1 MSERLHQVCVEDKIV
16 QNTLLF
22 YLHLKSSI
30 TLELLMSFVSCS
42 YFSQLSDSGQKL
54 GEEVRRCYHQ
64 LVLMLVEAVQG
75 FNTLN
80 EK

>member
-1 MSERLHQVCVEDKIV
+1 MYFTQDSLS
-16 QNTLLF
+16 L
-22 YLHLKSSI
+22 
-30 TLELLMSFVSCS
+30 CS

-54 GEEVRRCYHQ
+54 GEEVRQSYHQ

-75 FNTLN
+75 FSSLS

>member
-1 MSERLHQVCVEDKIV
+1 MCRNRLYADIQLCSSVSLKI
-16 QNTLLF
+16 F
-22 YLHLKSSI
+22 FC
-30 TLELLMSFVSCS
+30 FVFFS

-54 GEEVRRCYHQ
+54 GEEVRRSYHQ

-75 FNTLN
+75 FSSLN

>member
-1 MSERLHQVCVEDKIV
+1 MSAWCFADWLHRNNI
-16 QNTLLF
+16 F
-22 YLHLKSSI
+22 
-30 TLELLMSFVSCS
+30 FVFSS

-54 GEEVRRCYHQ
+54 GEEVRRSYHQ

-75 FNTLN
+75 FSSLN

>member
-1 MSERLHQVCVEDKIV
+1 MLHVNTKKQLYNRISSKI
-16 QNTLLF
+16 F
-22 YLHLKSSI
+22 
-30 TLELLMSFVSCS
+30 FFS

-54 GEEVRRCYHQ
+54 GEEVRHSYHQ

-75 FNTLN
+75 FGSLN

>member
-1 MSERLHQVCVEDKIV
+1 MKNIQLCNSNSPKICF
-16 QNTLLF
+16 LF
-22 YLHLKSSI
+22 
-30 TLELLMSFVSCS
+30 VS

-54 GEEVRRCYHQ
+54 GEEVRRSYHH

-75 FNTLN
+75 FSSLN